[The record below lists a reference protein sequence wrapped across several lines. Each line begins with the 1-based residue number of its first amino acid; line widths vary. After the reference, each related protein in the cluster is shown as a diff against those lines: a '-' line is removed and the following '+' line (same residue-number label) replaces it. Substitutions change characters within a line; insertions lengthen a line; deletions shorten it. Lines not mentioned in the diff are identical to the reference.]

1 VKEDQRLK
9 GRMSR
14 INLFVKVARIPAT
27 PMSYAGDMLVYV
39 MYEQFVPSAAFW
51 AGLSIRINL
60 F

>member
-1 VKEDQRLK
+1 
-9 GRMSR
+9 MSR
-14 INLFVKVARIPAT
+14 INLFVKVARIPAK